1 MAIIR
6 WTPTN
11 RNRSLR
17 NTELDALFED
27 FWRGFNQPRYRLAR
41 TRPAFSPRVNLIDR
55 EQELLL
61 EADVPGLEKEDLD
74 ITINDDIVTLKGER
88 KTEKVEEDESTGE
101 CYHCRE
107 TTYGAFERS
116 FRLPEKV
123 QSDKASAAL
132 KNGVLTLTLPKAE
145 VAGAVKIEVN

>member
-6 WTPTN
+6 WTPTR
-11 RNRSLR
+11 RNLPRR
-17 NTELDALFED
+17 NNEFDALFDD
-27 FWRGFNQPRYRLAR
+27 FWRGFNQPVYRT

-55 EQELLL
+55 EQELVL

-88 KTEKVEEDESTGE
+88 KTEKVEEDDSTGE

-107 TTYGAFERS
+107 TTYGSFERS

-145 VAGAVKIEVN
+145 VAGAVTVEVN

>member
-6 WTPTN
+6 WTPTR
-11 RNRSLR
+11 RNIARR
-17 NTELDALFED
+17 NSDFDTFFED
-27 FWRGFNQPRYRLAR
+27 FWRGFDHPFYRVAR

-55 EQELLL
+55 EKELVL

-74 ITINDDIVTLKGER
+74 ITINDDILTLKGER
-88 KTEKVEEDESTGE
+88 KTEKVEENETEGE

-107 TTYGAFERS
+107 TTFGAFERS

-123 QSDKASAAL
+123 DSDAAKASL

-145 VAGAVKIEVN
+145 VKGAVTVEVN